1 MPVNGDH
8 TDPADRIRNEAEKL
22 EGPMQLVFLQALNV
36 IKDDTTL
43 DELATL
49 LAAGN
54 LEEALR
60 TLEAAGEM
68 IANLFVEGVFSSA
81 DATVA
86 WLSSTVLLTPA
97 NFNRLDN
104 VVLQAMQLSRLEIIS
119 DFTTTQRETIFAALA
134 EAAERGQNPRQTA
147 QAFRDALGLT
157 PDQHAAVRNYRRM
170 LEEGDRE
177 ALRREL
183 RDRRSDRLV
192 DRLTGAGEPIPAATV
207 DRLVDHYRQRQL
219 RFRAE
224 RIART
229 ESLAA
234 ANIGSF
240 EAYEQMLREGHLD
253 GDEIFRTWNTSV
265 DGRERPSHLNLDGQ
279 TKGPGEVFQGFN
291 GVLRHPHD
299 PRAPASER
307 VNCRCALET
316 RLRPAQ

>member
-1 MPVNGDH
+1 MPVSGDH
-8 TDPADRIRNEAEKL
+8 TDSAERIRREASKL
-22 EGPMQLVFLQALNV
+22 EGPMQTVFLQALNV

-43 DELATL
+43 DELALL

-54 LEEALR
+54 IQEALR
-60 TLEAAGEM
+60 TLDLAGEL
-68 IANLFVEGVFSSA
+68 IANVFVEGVFSSA
-81 DATVA
+81 EATVA
-86 WLSSTVLLTPA
+86 WISSTALLTPA
-97 NFNRLDN
+97 VFNRLDN
-104 VVLQAMQLSRLEIIS
+104 VVLQALQTSRLEIIR
-119 DFTTTQRETIFAALA
+119 DFTATQRETILAALS

-157 PDQHAAVRNYRRM
+157 PDQHTAIRNYRTF
-170 LEEGDRE
+170 LERGDRE

-183 RDRRSDRLV
+183 RDRRSDRLIE
-192 DRLTGAGEPIPAATV
+192 RLTGAGEPIPPATI

-240 EAYEQMLREGHLD
+240 EAYEQLLRNGNID

-291 GVLRHPHD
+291 GTLRHPHD

-316 RLRPAQ
+316 RLRSTQ